1 MSLKH
6 NDLRDL
12 VLDTVSIDQ
21 FKSKV
26 GKDYNVVVLGVKVK
40 GKDPAHDLSKFLET
54 GHDVLDV
61 DVSTG
66 PNTDGE
72 YTVYLEMERNS
83 KLYNRISTVL
93 EDIVKVDNSIK
104 TWNFTSYQ
112 NKEAREFVEE
122 NFNDNVI
129 TSSYDYML
137 KYHKDASKIYER
149 IQFLNRY

>member
-12 VLDTVSIDQ
+12 VFDTVSIDQ

-40 GKDPAHDLSKFLET
+40 GKEPAHDLSKFLET

-83 KLYNRISTVL
+83 KLYDRISTVL
-93 EDIVKVDNSIK
+93 EDIVKADNSIK

-112 NKEAREFVEE
+112 SKEAREFVEE
-122 NFNDNVI
+122 NFNDSVI

-137 KYHKDASKIYER
+137 KYNKDASKIYER